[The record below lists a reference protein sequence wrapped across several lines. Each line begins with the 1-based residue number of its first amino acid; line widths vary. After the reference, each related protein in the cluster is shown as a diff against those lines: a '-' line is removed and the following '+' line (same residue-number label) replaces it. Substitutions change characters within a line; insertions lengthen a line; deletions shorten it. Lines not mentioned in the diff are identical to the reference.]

1 LDNMKS
7 SLASAKKAVT
17 DSEKALGK
25 VDKSDLEDL
34 DGLLDKKLKAET
46 AAFEKLSKAETAAA
60 NHMRASAT
68 VGRRLDSAK
77 QDQSACK
84 TKTAE
89 LQAVANESEKSVS
102 AQEKNLKEALA
113 KHDGKLSESIKESKE
128 GIAAQAKKVK
138 EVEEVLLELSG
149 KISAAKSR
157 VSGAEHKI
165 DIMNRAL
172 KAEDPPKD
180 ERQAAETRIREEMK
194 GLEDVKQILAAL
206 QRRQES
212 MDKLK
217 GTSTKAYDTLTKEL
231 QGLEAAKIE
240 VDTLEGKLKAGN
252 AKLKE
257 DQKKADEFETSVCS
271 NMADSVKK
279 LEASVKTAKEG
290 GSKLKKDVEDAKKE
304 LATAQAETIKYRK
317 AASSLK
323 ITRKDVLS
331 ASAHMKT
338 FEESKFD
345 TIVAE
350 VKRLTAKQSELEG
363 SLKESSADVVEAKDK
378 KDKASEAAKQAQEK
392 LDKELASAQ
401 QNLENARTALKES
414 SKEQSERMEAQRK
427 AKAARVA
434 AEKKYAVIVAQIKE
448 MEAEFMKSDKQ
459 RDAEL
464 AKLEKREKAMEAEL
478 DKLKEKK
485 HGLNDVLKPRWGG
498 FM

>member
-1 LDNMKS
+1 
-7 SLASAKKAVT
+7 
-17 DSEKALGK
+17 
-25 VDKSDLEDL
+25 
-34 DGLLDKKLKAET
+34 
-46 AAFEKLSKAETAAA
+46 
-60 NHMRASAT
+60 
-68 VGRRLDSAK
+68 
-77 QDQSACK
+77 
-84 TKTAE
+84 
-89 LQAVANESEKSVS
+89 
-102 AQEKNLKEALA
+102 
-113 KHDGKLSESIKESKE
+113 
-128 GIAAQAKKVK
+128 
-138 EVEEVLLELSG
+138 LELSG

-157 VSGAEHKI
+157 VSGADHKI